1 MTHPLSALRA
11 LGALLKMAL
20 LKIRKPRTDIG
31 GTARHGKPIASKP
44 PVTPDTRRPP
54 STSRYVMMHVTV
66 DPQHA
71 TPLRKA
77 LIRDRCDQPWT
88 LRLTSLHATG
98 RVRLSLY
105 LPKSAVSGAMLRV
118 AHLAPTAEI
127 GRLLEIP
134 AAPTGAWQDLIHGD
148 ARARAESPADSA
160 SQEAAQAGA
169 TLARLLSPARVLL
182 DLEIADRETL
192 FARLGELAEHKA
204 GLPADTVTSALA
216 ARETM
221 GSTGLGQGVAVPH
234 GQVKGLREAVALYA
248 RLATPIAFDAPD
260 AKPVRDVVMLLVPE
274 WATST
279 HLHLLA
285 DVAQRFCDQRFRDQ
299 LHACADATAVCR
311 LFGGAYEQSAYER
324 KSGTNAASASPPG
337 EANEGNGVDAS
348 AQRGTSIAGS
358 QVIVPPPQNRSGNTS
373 GNDSTDA

>member
-1 MTHPLSALRA
+1 MAHALSGMRGLR
-11 LGALLKMAL
+11 AL
-20 LKIRKPRTDIG
+20 LKIRKPRSGAVGAVASSVG
-31 GTARHGKPIASKP
+31 GNGDSRAGAQRGEADGRWHA
-44 PVTPDTRRPP
+44 

-77 LIRDRCDQPWT
+77 LIRDCCDQPWT

-134 AAPTGAWQDLIHGD
+134 AAPTDAWQDLVHGD
-148 ARARAESPADSA
+148 ARARAEPVAESSGRE
-160 SQEAAQAGA
+160 SAQAGA

-182 DLEIADRETL
+182 DLDIADRETL

-204 GLPADTVTSALA
+204 GLPADTVTAALA
-216 ARETM
+216 AREAM

-285 DVAQRFCDQRFRDQ
+285 DVAQRFCDQRFRAQ
-299 LHACADATAVCR
+299 LHACADPTAVCR
-311 LFGGAYEQSAYER
+311 LFAGAYEQR
-324 KSGTNAASASPPG
+324 SGTKPASTSPQT
-337 EANEGNGVDAS
+337 ETNECGSVGAS
-348 AQRGTSIAGS
+348 AQRDAAALGS
-358 QVIVPPPQNRSGNTS
+358 PVVVPLPPNRRGSGSNS
-373 GNDSTDA
+373 GDRSDA

>member
-1 MTHPLSALRA
+1 MTPPLSTLRA
-11 LGALLKMAL
+11 LGAL
-20 LKIRKPRTDIG
+20 LKIRKPRTDIASANAADG
-31 GTARHGKPIASKP
+31 SSPTSSKP
-44 PVTPDTRRPP
+44 PATSDTRRPS

-71 TPLRKA
+71 MPLRKA
-77 LIRDRCDQPWT
+77 LIRDCCDQPWT
-88 LRLTSLHATG
+88 LRLTPLHASG

-105 LPKSAVSGAMLRV
+105 LPKSAVGGAMLRV

-134 AAPTGAWQDLIHGD
+134 VAPTNAWQDLIHGD
-148 ARARAESPADSA
+148 ARAHAESSADSA
-160 SQEAAQAGA
+160 SKETTHAGG

-182 DLEIADRETL
+182 DLDVADRETL

-204 GLPADTVTSALA
+204 GLPADTVTAALA
-216 ARETM
+216 AREAM

-299 LHACADATAVCR
+299 LHACADASAVCR
-311 LFGGAYEQSAYER
+311 LFGNTYEQRSAT
-324 KSGTNAASASPPG
+324 KSASTSPPD
-337 EANEGNGVDAS
+337 EANKGGGIDAS
-348 AQRGTSIAGS
+348 AHPHAPAAGS
-358 QVIVPPPQNRSGNTS
+358 PAVVSLRQNRRGNNS
-373 GNDSTDA
+373 SNDLSDT

>member
-1 MTHPLSALRA
+1 MTHPLSSLRT
-11 LGALLKMAL
+11 LGAL
-20 LKIRKPRTDIG
+20 LKIRKSRTGSADAASRSNP
-31 GTARHGKPIASKP
+31 TPSESTPLTTQDARR
-44 PVTPDTRRPP
+44 VV

-77 LIRDRCDQPWT
+77 LIRDCCDQPWT

-134 AAPTGAWQDLIHGD
+134 AAPTDAWQDLVHGD
-148 ARARAESPADSA
+148 ARARAEPVAESSGR
-160 SQEAAQAGA
+160 EFAQAGA

-182 DLEIADRETL
+182 DLDIADRETL

-204 GLPADTVTSALA
+204 GLPADTVTAALA
-216 ARETM
+216 AREAM

-285 DVAQRFCDQRFRDQ
+285 DVAQRFCDQRFRAQ
-299 LHACADATAVCR
+299 LHACADPTAVCR
-311 LFGGAYEQSAYER
+311 LFAGAYEQR
-324 KSGTNAASASPPG
+324 SGTKPASTSPQT
-337 EANEGNGVDAS
+337 ETNERGSADAS
-348 AQRGTSIAGS
+348 AQRDAAVLGS
-358 QVIVPPPQNRSGNTS
+358 PVVVPLPPNRRGSDSNSGDRS
-373 GNDSTDA
+373 DA

>member
-1 MTHPLSALRA
+1 MTHPLSSLRA
-11 LGALLKMAL
+11 LGAR
-20 LKIRKPRTDIG
+20 LKIRKPRTGSSD
-31 GTARHGKPIASKP
+31 TATGSGPTSSEFKRP
-44 PVTPDTRRPP
+44 TTQDTRRPP

-77 LIRDRCDQPWT
+77 LIRDCCDQPWT

-134 AAPTGAWQDLIHGD
+134 AAPTGAWQDLVHGD
-148 ARARAESPADSA
+148 ARARAESPADFA
-160 SQEAAQAGA
+160 SKEAAHAGA

-182 DLEIADRETL
+182 DLDIADRETL

-204 GLPADTVTSALA
+204 GLPADAVTAALT
-216 ARETM
+216 AREAM

-234 GQVKGLREAVALYA
+234 GQVKGLREAVALYV

-260 AKPVRDVVMLLVPE
+260 ARPVRDVVMLLVPE

-299 LHACADATAVCR
+299 LHACADAIAACR
-311 LFGGAYEQSAYER
+311 LFGGASEQ
-324 KSGTNAASASPPG
+324 KSGTTAASASLPG
-337 EANEGNGVDAS
+337 DANERGGVDESDQRS
-348 AQRGTSIAGS
+348 AFAAGS
-358 QVIVPPPQNRSGNTS
+358 PVVVTLAQNRR
-373 GNDSTDA
+373 DSSDPTDA